1 MMFFW
6 QSMNT
11 PVPLSRLSQVPSSIG
26 TDDLVSLAWT
36 GEVQTTTPSEDL
48 SQRNSGSSS
57 SAVAHIQ
64 PRTRSKSMH
73 SMTHRRRSILRKPKD
88 ASTVIEPLSPV
99 PWSLAMAITD
109 DNITD
114 ENLVD
119 QLEDMRKK
127 EQPLH
132 NPVWVPCASPSYQ
145 AVLHDSY
152 TEYPPEPDEFSVEE
166 SSQSSWNA
174 ARQALLLCREMLRTE
189 RRYLAAL
196 RTLARGG
203 TATHPPA
210 VMLFYIPRLITA
222 SECFLQSM
230 TKNPSVQG
238 VSEAFLA
245 SQDQLHEAF
254 VSWCNIVGSFFYR
267 DDSGGLKTDPE
278 DTPGLRR
285 IASLPGSSNT
295 TPMEKPVVI
304 EPNKIRRNSKGRPSV
319 RDLAILPTQ
328 RIVRYVLLFKGKA
341 IIRGVVQFL
350 TCLLSE
356 LHDLTPITM
365 LSSTIVA
372 EALRVAQSIAQ
383 KSDEA
388 QEHSAFKIPEAAQP

>member
-1 MMFFW
+1 MIFFW
-6 QSMNT
+6 QLMDM
-11 PVPLSRLSQVPSSIG
+11 PVPLPRLSQVPSSLG

-36 GEVQTTTPSEDL
+36 GEVQTTTPSEDVYQ
-48 SQRNSGSSS
+48 SDFSSS
-57 SAVAHIQ
+57 LSAVSHTQ

-73 SMTHRRRSILRKPKD
+73 SMTQRRSLLRKPKD
-88 ASTVIEPLSPV
+88 ASTVVEPPSPV

-109 DNITD
+109 DKITD
-114 ENLVD
+114 EKLVD

-127 EQPLH
+127 EQPLQ
-132 NPVWVPCASPSYQ
+132 NPVWITCASPSYQ
-145 AVLHDSY
+145 AVLQDSY

-166 SSQSSWNA
+166 SPQSSWNA

-210 VMLFYIPRLITA
+210 MMLFHIPRLITA

-254 VSWCNIVGSFFYR
+254 VSWCSIVGSFFYK
-267 DDSGGLKTDPE
+267 DDSGKLKTDSE
-278 DTPGLRR
+278 DTSGVLRR
-285 IASLPGSSNT
+285 IASLPTSDT
-295 TPMEKPVVI
+295 TSMEKLVVI
-304 EPNKIRRNSKGRPSV
+304 EPNKIRRNSKVRPSV

-350 TCLLSE
+350 TCSLSE
-356 LHDLTPITM
+356 LQDLTPITM

-372 EALRVAQSIAQ
+372 EALRVAHSIAQ

-388 QEHSAFKIPEAAQP
+388 QGHSAFKLPEAAQP